1 MKRVKK
7 QPTRMC
13 LNRHAQLSLLILA
26 VMAGACLL
34 TASMDTAPPT
44 GYEEED
50 KCYSINVSTV
60 CDTTDS
66 TVATT
71 TVPVTTSALT
81 SSSKATT
88 STVSAATTS
97 TVSATT
103 TTMEV
108 TALTITEPIIV
119 TTQTIVTEPELEPEV
134 VPEPTEHYVPEPAVA
149 DTSTNSDLPVSEYER
164 VLLCNVVANEYGS
177 DWVPVYDKACVV
189 ATVMNRVADSQF
201 PSTIEGVLTQPYQ
214 FSGYWCSSSYYSTVT
229 QSCIDA
235 VNYYFEHS
243 SEFPYYLYFDGG
255 HYAADG
261 SGPYNYFR

>member
-13 LNRHAQLSLLILA
+13 LNRHAQLSLSILV
-26 VMAGACLL
+26 VMAGAGLL
-34 TASMDTAPPT
+34 TASMDTDPPT
-44 GYEEED
+44 GYEEEI
-50 KCYSINVSTV
+50 KCYSINVSPV
-60 CDTTDS
+60 CDTTVS

-71 TVPVTTSALT
+71 TVPITTSALT

-88 STVSAATTS
+88 STVS
-97 TVSATT
+97 VMTT
-103 TTMEV
+103 TTEV
-108 TALTITEPIIV
+108 TALTTTEPV
-119 TTQTIVTEPELEPEV
+119 TTQTIVTEPEPTPE
-134 VPEPTEHYVPEPAVA
+134 PEPTEPYVPEPAVA
-149 DTSTNSDLPVSEYER
+149 DTSTDSGLPISEYER

-189 ATVMNRVADSQF
+189 ATIMNRVADSRF

>member
-1 MKRVKK
+1 
-7 QPTRMC
+7 MC
-13 LNRHAQLSLLILA
+13 LNRHAQLSLSILV
-26 VMAGACLL
+26 VMAGAGLL
-34 TASMDTAPPT
+34 TASMDTDPPT

-71 TVPVTTSALT
+71 TVPMTTSALT

-88 STVSAATTS
+88 STVS
-97 TVSATT
+97 VMTT
-103 TTMEV
+103 TTEV
-108 TALTITEPIIV
+108 TALTTTEPV
-119 TTQTIVTEPELEPEV
+119 TTQIIVTEPELEPEV
-134 VPEPTEHYVPEPAVA
+134 VTEPTEPYVPEPAVA
-149 DTSTNSDLPVSEYER
+149 DTSTDSGLPISEYER

-189 ATVMNRVADSQF
+189 ATIMNRVADPQF

>member
-1 MKRVKK
+1 
-7 QPTRMC
+7 
-13 LNRHAQLSLLILA
+13 
-26 VMAGACLL
+26 MAGAGLL
-34 TASMDTAPPT
+34 TASMDTEPPT

-60 CDTTDS
+60 CDTTVS

-88 STVSAATTS
+88 STVS
-97 TVSATT
+97 VTT
-103 TTMEV
+103 TTTEV
-108 TALTITEPIIV
+108 TALTTTEPVIV
-119 TTQTIVTEPELEPEV
+119 TTQTIVTEPEV
-134 VPEPTEHYVPEPAVA
+134 VPEPTEPYVPEPAVA
-149 DTSTNSDLPVSEYER
+149 DTSTDSGLPISEYER

-177 DWVPVYDKACVV
+177 DWVSVYDKACVV
-189 ATVMNRVADSQF
+189 ATIMNRVADSQF
-201 PSTIEGVLTQPYQ
+201 PSTIEGVLTQPCQ
-214 FSGYWCSSSYYSTVT
+214 FSGYWCSSSYYPTVT

>member
-13 LNRHAQLSLLILA
+13 LNRHAQLSLSILA
-26 VMAGACLL
+26 VIAGAGLL
-34 TASMDTAPPT
+34 TASMDTDPPT

-60 CDTTDS
+60 CDTTGS
-66 TVATT
+66 TVVTT

-88 STVSAATTS
+88 STVSM
-97 TVSATT
+97 TT
-103 TTMEV
+103 TTTEV
-108 TALTITEPIIV
+108 TALTTTEPVTV
-119 TTQTIVTEPELEPEV
+119 TTQTIVTESEV
-134 VPEPTEHYVPEPAVA
+134 VPEPTEPYVPEPAVA
-149 DTSTNSDLPVSEYER
+149 DTSTDSDLPISEYER

-177 DWVPVYDKACVV
+177 DWVSVYDKACVV

-255 HYAADG
+255 HYATDG

>member
-1 MKRVKK
+1 
-7 QPTRMC
+7 MC
-13 LNRHAQLSLLILA
+13 LNRHAQLSLSIL
-26 VMAGACLL
+26 VVIAGAGLL
-34 TASMDTAPPT
+34 TASMDTDPPT

-60 CDTTDS
+60 CDTTVS

-88 STVSAATTS
+88 STVS
-97 TVSATT
+97 VTT
-103 TTMEV
+103 TTTEV
-108 TALTITEPIIV
+108 TALTTTEPVTVTTQIIV
-119 TTQTIVTEPELEPEV
+119 TEPEV
-134 VPEPTEHYVPEPAVA
+134 VPEPTEPYVPEPAVA
-149 DTSTNSDLPVSEYER
+149 DTSTDSGLPISEYER

-177 DWVPVYDKACVV
+177 DWVSVYDKACVV
-189 ATVMNRVADSQF
+189 ATIMNRVADSQF

-214 FSGYWCSSSYYSTVT
+214 FSGYWCSSSYYPTVT

>member
-13 LNRHAQLSLLILA
+13 LNRHAQLSLSILA
-26 VMAGACLL
+26 VMAGAGLL
-34 TASMDTAPPT
+34 TTSMDTDPPT

-60 CDTTDS
+60 CDTTGS
-66 TVATT
+66 TAVTT

-88 STVSAATTS
+88 STVS
-97 TVSATT
+97 VTT
-103 TTMEV
+103 TTTEV
-108 TALTITEPIIV
+108 TALTTTEPVIM
-119 TTQTIVTEPELEPEV
+119 TTQTIVTEPEPEPEV
-134 VPEPTEHYVPEPAVA
+134 VPEPTEPYVPEPAVA
-149 DTSTNSDLPVSEYER
+149 DTSTDSGLPISEYER

-189 ATVMNRVADSQF
+189 ATIMNRVADSRF

-214 FSGYWCSSSYYSTVT
+214 FSGYWCSSSYYPTVT

-243 SEFPYYLYFDGG
+243 SEFPYYLYFDGE

>member
-1 MKRVKK
+1 
-7 QPTRMC
+7 
-13 LNRHAQLSLLILA
+13 
-26 VMAGACLL
+26 MAGAGLL
-34 TASMDTAPPT
+34 TASMDTDPPT

-60 CDTTDS
+60 CDTTVS

-88 STVSAATTS
+88 STVS
-97 TVSATT
+97 VTT
-103 TTMEV
+103 TTTEV
-108 TALTITEPIIV
+108 TALTTTEPVIV
-119 TTQTIVTEPELEPEV
+119 TTQTIVTEPEV
-134 VPEPTEHYVPEPAVA
+134 VPEPTEPYVPEPAVA
-149 DTSTNSDLPVSEYER
+149 DTSTDSALPISEYER

-177 DWVPVYDKACVV
+177 DWVSVYDKACVV
-189 ATVMNRVADSQF
+189 ATIMNRVADSQF
-201 PSTIEGVLTQPYQ
+201 PSTIEGVLTQPCQ
-214 FSGYWCSSSYYSTVT
+214 FSGYWCSSSYYPTVT

>member
-13 LNRHAQLSLLILA
+13 LNRHAQLSLSILV
-26 VMAGACLL
+26 VMAGAGLL
-34 TASMDTAPPT
+34 TASMDTDPPT

-60 CDTTDS
+60 CDTTGS
-66 TVATT
+66 TVVTT

-88 STVSAATTS
+88 STVS
-97 TVSATT
+97 VTT
-103 TTMEV
+103 TTTEV
-108 TALTITEPIIV
+108 TALTTTEPV
-119 TTQTIVTEPELEPEV
+119 TVMTQTIVTEPEV
-134 VPEPTEHYVPEPAVA
+134 VPEPTEPYVPEPAVA
-149 DTSTNSDLPVSEYER
+149 DTSTDSDLPISEYER

-177 DWVPVYDKACVV
+177 DWVSVYDKACVV

-214 FSGYWCSSSYYSTVT
+214 FSGYWCSSSYYPTVT

>member
-13 LNRHAQLSLLILA
+13 LRRHIQLSLSILV
-26 VMAGACLL
+26 VMTGAGLL
-34 TASMDTAPPT
+34 TASMDTDPPT
-44 GYEEED
+44 GYEEEI
-50 KCYSINVSTV
+50 KCYSINVSPV
-60 CDTTDS
+60 CDTMDS
-66 TVATT
+66 TAVTT

-88 STVSAATTS
+88 STVFM
-97 TVSATT
+97 TT
-103 TTMEV
+103 TTSEA
-108 TALTITEPIIV
+108 TALVTTEPVIV
-119 TTQTIVTEPELEPEV
+119 TTQTIVTEPEV
-134 VPEPTEHYVPEPAVA
+134 MPEPTEPYVPEPAVA
-149 DTSTNSDLPVSEYER
+149 DASTDSGLSISEYER

-177 DWVPVYDKACVV
+177 DWVSVYDKACVV

-201 PSTIEGVLTQPYQ
+201 PSTIEGVLTQPRQ
-214 FSGYWCSSSYYSTVT
+214 FSGYWCSSSYFPTVT

>member
-13 LNRHAQLSLLILA
+13 LNRHAQLSLSILA
-26 VMAGACLL
+26 VIAGAGLL
-34 TASMDTAPPT
+34 TASMDTDPPT

-60 CDTTDS
+60 CDTTGS
-66 TVATT
+66 TVVTT

-88 STVSAATTS
+88 STVS
-97 TVSATT
+97 VTT
-103 TTMEV
+103 TTTEV
-108 TALTITEPIIV
+108 TALTTTEPVTV
-119 TTQTIVTEPELEPEV
+119 TTQTIVTESEV
-134 VPEPTEHYVPEPAVA
+134 VPEPTEPYVPEPAVA
-149 DTSTNSDLPVSEYER
+149 DTSTDSDLPISEYER

-177 DWVPVYDKACVV
+177 DWVSVYDKACVV

-255 HYAADG
+255 HYATDG

>member
-13 LNRHAQLSLLILA
+13 LNRHAQLSLSILV
-26 VMAGACLL
+26 VMAGAGLL
-34 TASMDTAPPT
+34 TASMDTDPPT

-50 KCYSINVSTV
+50 KCYSINASTV

-71 TVPVTTSALT
+71 TVPMTTSALT
-81 SSSKATT
+81 SSSKAMT
-88 STVSAATTS
+88 STVS
-97 TVSATT
+97 VTT
-103 TTMEV
+103 TTTEV
-108 TALTITEPIIV
+108 TALTTTEPV
-119 TTQTIVTEPELEPEV
+119 TTQTIVTEPESEPEV
-134 VPEPTEHYVPEPAVA
+134 VTEPTEPYVPETPVA
-149 DTSTNSDLPVSEYER
+149 DTSTDSGLPISEYER

-189 ATVMNRVADSQF
+189 ATIMNRVADSRF

>member
-13 LNRHAQLSLLILA
+13 LKRHAQLSLSILV
-26 VMAGACLL
+26 VMAGAGLL
-34 TASMDTAPPT
+34 TAFMDTDPPT

-60 CDTTDS
+60 CDTTGS
-66 TVATT
+66 TVVTT

-88 STVSAATTS
+88 STVS
-97 TVSATT
+97 VTT
-103 TTMEV
+103 TTMEA
-108 TALTITEPIIV
+108 TALTTTEPVMV
-119 TTQTIVTEPELEPEV
+119 TTQTIVTEPETTPEPEV
-134 VPEPTEHYVPEPAVA
+134 MPEPTEHYVPEPAVA
-149 DTSTNSDLPVSEYER
+149 DTSTDSGLPISEYER

-177 DWVPVYDKACVV
+177 DWVSVYDKACVV
-189 ATVMNRVADSQF
+189 ATVMNRVADSRF

-214 FSGYWCSSSYYSTVT
+214 FSGYWCSSSYYPTVT

>member
-1 MKRVKK
+1 
-7 QPTRMC
+7 
-13 LNRHAQLSLLILA
+13 
-26 VMAGACLL
+26 MAGAGLL
-34 TASMDTAPPT
+34 AASMDTDPPT

-60 CDTTDS
+60 CDTMDS

-88 STVSAATTS
+88 STVSA
-97 TVSATT
+97 TT
-103 TTMEV
+103 TTTEV
-108 TALTITEPIIV
+108 TALTTTEPVIV
-119 TTQTIVTEPELEPEV
+119 TTQTIVTEPEV
-134 VPEPTEHYVPEPAVA
+134 VPEPTEPYVPEPAVA
-149 DTSTNSDLPVSEYER
+149 DTSTDSGLPISEYER

-177 DWVPVYDKACVV
+177 DWVSVYDKACVV
-189 ATVMNRVADSQF
+189 ATVMNRVADSRF

-214 FSGYWCSSSYYSTVT
+214 FSGYWCSSSYYPTVT

>member
-1 MKRVKK
+1 
-7 QPTRMC
+7 MC
-13 LNRHAQLSLLILA
+13 LNRHAQLSLSILA
-26 VMAGACLL
+26 VIAGAGLL
-34 TASMDTAPPT
+34 TASMDTDPPT

-60 CDTTDS
+60 CDTTVS

-88 STVSAATTS
+88 STVS
-97 TVSATT
+97 VTT
-103 TTMEV
+103 TTTEV
-108 TALTITEPIIV
+108 TALTTTEPVIV
-119 TTQTIVTEPELEPEV
+119 TTQTIVTEPEE
-134 VPEPTEHYVPEPAVA
+134 VPEPTEPYVPEPAVA
-149 DTSTNSDLPVSEYER
+149 DTSTDSSLPISEYER

-177 DWVPVYDKACVV
+177 DWVSVYDKACVV
-189 ATVMNRVADSQF
+189 ATIMNRVADAQF

-214 FSGYWCSSSYYSTVT
+214 FSGYWCSSSYYPTVT

>member
-1 MKRVKK
+1 
-7 QPTRMC
+7 MC
-13 LNRHAQLSLLILA
+13 LNRHAQLSLSILA
-26 VMAGACLL
+26 VIAGAGLL
-34 TASMDTAPPT
+34 TASMDTDPPT

-60 CDTTDS
+60 CDTTGS
-66 TVATT
+66 TVVTT

-88 STVSAATTS
+88 STVSM
-97 TVSATT
+97 TT

-108 TALTITEPIIV
+108 TALTTTEPVTV
-119 TTQTIVTEPELEPEV
+119 TTQTIVTESEV
-134 VPEPTEHYVPEPAVA
+134 VPEPTEPYVPEPAVA
-149 DTSTNSDLPVSEYER
+149 DTSTDSDLPISEYER

-177 DWVPVYDKACVV
+177 DWVSVYDKACVV

-255 HYAADG
+255 HYATDG

>member
-1 MKRVKK
+1 
-7 QPTRMC
+7 
-13 LNRHAQLSLLILA
+13 
-26 VMAGACLL
+26 MAGAGLL
-34 TASMDTAPPT
+34 TASMDTEPPT

-60 CDTTDS
+60 CDTTVS

-88 STVSAATTS
+88 STVS
-97 TVSATT
+97 VTT
-103 TTMEV
+103 TTTEV
-108 TALTITEPIIV
+108 TALTTTEPVIV
-119 TTQTIVTEPELEPEV
+119 TTQTIVTEPEV
-134 VPEPTEHYVPEPAVA
+134 VPEPIEPYVPEPAVA
-149 DTSTNSDLPVSEYER
+149 DTSTDSGLPISEYER

-177 DWVPVYDKACVV
+177 DWVSVYDKACVV
-189 ATVMNRVADSQF
+189 ATIMNRVADSQF

-214 FSGYWCSSSYYSTVT
+214 FSGYWCSSSYYPTVT

>member
-13 LNRHAQLSLLILA
+13 LNRHAQLSLSILV
-26 VMAGACLL
+26 VMAGAGLL
-34 TASMDTAPPT
+34 TASMDTDPPT

-60 CDTTDS
+60 CDTTGS

-88 STVSAATTS
+88 SIVS
-97 TVSATT
+97 VTT
-103 TTMEV
+103 TTTEV
-108 TALTITEPIIV
+108 TALTTTEPVMV
-119 TTQTIVTEPELEPEV
+119 TTQTIMTEPEPEPEV
-134 VPEPTEHYVPEPAVA
+134 VPEPTEPYVPEPAVA
-149 DTSTNSDLPVSEYER
+149 DTSTDSDLPISEYER

-177 DWVPVYDKACVV
+177 DWVSVYNKACVV

-214 FSGYWCSSSYYSTVT
+214 FSGYWCSSSYYPTVT

>member
-1 MKRVKK
+1 
-7 QPTRMC
+7 
-13 LNRHAQLSLLILA
+13 
-26 VMAGACLL
+26 MAGAGLL
-34 TASMDTAPPT
+34 TASMDTDPPT

-60 CDTTDS
+60 CDTTVS

-88 STVSAATTS
+88 STVS
-97 TVSATT
+97 VTT
-103 TTMEV
+103 TTTEV
-108 TALTITEPIIV
+108 TALTTTEPVIV
-119 TTQTIVTEPELEPEV
+119 TTQTIVTEPEV
-134 VPEPTEHYVPEPAVA
+134 VPEPTEPYVPEPAVA
-149 DTSTNSDLPVSEYER
+149 DTSTDSGLPISEYER

-177 DWVPVYDKACVV
+177 DWVSVYDKACVV
-189 ATVMNRVADSQF
+189 ATIMNRVADSQF

-214 FSGYWCSSSYYSTVT
+214 FSGYWCSSSYYPTVT

>member
-13 LNRHAQLSLLILA
+13 LNRHAQLSLSILA
-26 VMAGACLL
+26 VMAGAGLL
-34 TASMDTAPPT
+34 TASMDTDPPT

-60 CDTTDS
+60 YDTTVS
-66 TVATT
+66 TAVTT

-81 SSSKATT
+81 SSSKAVT
-88 STVSAATTS
+88 STVP
-97 TVSATT
+97 VTT
-103 TTMEV
+103 TTTEV
-108 TALTITEPIIV
+108 TTLTTQEPVIV
-119 TTQTIVTEPELEPEV
+119 TTQTIVTEPETEPEV
-134 VPEPTEHYVPEPAVA
+134 APEPAEPYVPEPAVA
-149 DTSTNSDLPVSEYER
+149 DTSTDSGLPISEYER

-177 DWVPVYDKACVV
+177 DWVSVYDKACVV
-189 ATVMNRVADSQF
+189 ATVMNRVADSRF

>member
-13 LNRHAQLSLLILA
+13 LNRHAQLSLSILA
-26 VMAGACLL
+26 VMAGAGLL
-34 TASMDTAPPT
+34 TASMDTDPPT

-60 CDTTDS
+60 YDTTVS
-66 TVATT
+66 TAVTT

-81 SSSKATT
+81 SSSKAAT
-88 STVSAATTS
+88 STVP
-97 TVSATT
+97 VTT
-103 TTMEV
+103 TTTEV
-108 TALTITEPIIV
+108 TTLTTQEPVIV
-119 TTQTIVTEPELEPEV
+119 TTQTIVTEPEPEPEV
-134 VPEPTEHYVPEPAVA
+134 APEPAEPYVPEPAMA
-149 DTSTNSDLPVSEYER
+149 DTSTDSGLPISEYER

-177 DWVPVYDKACVV
+177 DWVSVYDKACVV
-189 ATVMNRVADSQF
+189 ATVMNRVADSRF

>member
-1 MKRVKK
+1 
-7 QPTRMC
+7 
-13 LNRHAQLSLLILA
+13 
-26 VMAGACLL
+26 MAGAGLL
-34 TASMDTAPPT
+34 TASMDTDPPT

-60 CDTTDS
+60 CDTTVS

-88 STVSAATTS
+88 STVS
-97 TVSATT
+97 VTT
-103 TTMEV
+103 TTTEV
-108 TALTITEPIIV
+108 TALTTTEPVIV
-119 TTQTIVTEPELEPEV
+119 TTQTIVTEPEV
-134 VPEPTEHYVPEPAVA
+134 VPEPTEPYVPEPAVA
-149 DTSTNSDLPVSEYER
+149 DTSTDSGLPISEYER

-177 DWVPVYDKACVV
+177 DWVSVYDKACVV
-189 ATVMNRVADSQF
+189 ATIMNRVADSQF
-201 PSTIEGVLTQPYQ
+201 PSTIEGVLTQPCQ
-214 FSGYWCSSSYYSTVT
+214 FSGYWCSSSYYPTVT

>member
-13 LNRHAQLSLLILA
+13 LNRHAQLSLSIL
-26 VMAGACLL
+26 VVIAGAGLL
-34 TASMDTAPPT
+34 TASMDTDPPT

-60 CDTTDS
+60 CDTTGS

-88 STVSAATTS
+88 STVS
-97 TVSATT
+97 VTT
-103 TTMEV
+103 TTTEV
-108 TALTITEPIIV
+108 TALTTTEPV
-119 TTQTIVTEPELEPEV
+119 TVMTQTIVTEPEV
-134 VPEPTEHYVPEPAVA
+134 VPEPTEPYVPEPAVA
-149 DTSTNSDLPVSEYER
+149 DTSTDSGLPISEYER

-177 DWVPVYDKACVV
+177 DWVSVYDKACVV
-189 ATVMNRVADSQF
+189 ATIMNRVADSQF

-214 FSGYWCSSSYYSTVT
+214 FSGYWCSSSYYPTVT

>member
-13 LNRHAQLSLLILA
+13 LNRHAQLSLSILA
-26 VMAGACLL
+26 VMAGAGLL
-34 TASMDTAPPT
+34 TASMDTDPPT

-60 CDTTDS
+60 CDTTGS
-66 TVATT
+66 TVVTT

-88 STVSAATTS
+88 STVS
-97 TVSATT
+97 VTT
-103 TTMEV
+103 TTTEV
-108 TALTITEPIIV
+108 TALTTTEPVTV
-119 TTQTIVTEPELEPEV
+119 TTQTIVTESEV
-134 VPEPTEHYVPEPAVA
+134 VPEPTEPYVPEPAVA
-149 DTSTNSDLPVSEYER
+149 DTSTDSDLPISEYER

-177 DWVPVYDKACVV
+177 DWVSVYDKACVV

-255 HYAADG
+255 HYATDG

>member
-13 LNRHAQLSLLILA
+13 LNRHAQLSLSILV
-26 VMAGACLL
+26 VMAGAGLL
-34 TASMDTAPPT
+34 TASMDTDPPT
-44 GYEEED
+44 GYEEEI
-50 KCYSINVSTV
+50 KCYSINAAPV

-88 STVSAATTS
+88 STVSM
-97 TVSATT
+97 TT
-103 TTMEV
+103 TTTEA
-108 TALTITEPIIV
+108 TALTTTEPV
-119 TTQTIVTEPELEPEV
+119 TTQTIVTEPEPTSE
-134 VPEPTEHYVPEPAVA
+134 PEPTEPYVPEQAVA
-149 DTSTNSDLPVSEYER
+149 DTSTDSGLPISEYER

-189 ATVMNRVADSQF
+189 ATIMNRVADSRF

-235 VNYYFEHS
+235 VDYYFAHS
-243 SEFPYYLYFDGG
+243 SDFPYYLYFDGN

>member
-13 LNRHAQLSLLILA
+13 LKRHAQLSLSILA
-26 VMAGACLL
+26 VMAGAGLL
-34 TASMDTAPPT
+34 TASMDTNPPT
-44 GYEEED
+44 GYEEEI

-60 CDTTDS
+60 CDTTGS
-66 TVATT
+66 TVVTT
-71 TVPVTTSALT
+71 TVPMTTSVLT
-81 SSSKATT
+81 SSSKAMT
-88 STVSAATTS
+88 STVSE
-97 TVSATT
+97 TT
-103 TTMEV
+103 TTTEA
-108 TALTITEPIIV
+108 TALTTTEPAIV
-119 TTQTIVTEPELEPEV
+119 TTQTIVTEPAPEPEV
-134 VPEPTEHYVPEPAVA
+134 VPEPTEPYVPEPAVA
-149 DTSTNSDLPVSEYER
+149 DTSTDSGLPISEYER

-177 DWVPVYDKACVV
+177 DWVSVYDKACVV
-189 ATVMNRVADSQF
+189 ATVMNRVADSRF

-214 FSGYWCSSSYYSTVT
+214 FSGYWCSSSYYPTVT

>member
-13 LNRHAQLSLLILA
+13 LNRHAQLSLSILA
-26 VMAGACLL
+26 VMAGAGLL
-34 TASMDTAPPT
+34 TASMDTDPPT

-81 SSSKATT
+81 SSSKVA
-88 STVSAATTS
+88 TS

-103 TTMEV
+103 TTTEV
-108 TALTITEPIIV
+108 TALTTAEPVTV
-119 TTQTIVTEPELEPEV
+119 TTQTIVTEPTPDPEPEV
-134 VPEPTEHYVPEPAVA
+134 VPEPTEPYVPEQTVA
-149 DTSTNSDLPVSEYER
+149 DTSTDSGLPVSEYER

-177 DWVPVYDKACVV
+177 DWVSVYDKACVV
-189 ATVMNRVADSQF
+189 ATIMNRVADSQF
-201 PSTIEGVLTQPYQ
+201 PSTIEGVLTQPHQ
-214 FSGYWCSSSYYSTVT
+214 FSGYWCSSSYYPTVT

>member
-13 LNRHAQLSLLILA
+13 LNRHAQLSLSILA
-26 VMAGACLL
+26 VMAGAGLL
-34 TASMDTAPPT
+34 TASMDTDPPT
-44 GYEEED
+44 GYEEEI

-60 CDTTDS
+60 CDTTVS
-66 TVATT
+66 TAVTT

-88 STVSAATTS
+88 STVS
-97 TVSATT
+97 VTT
-103 TTMEV
+103 TTTEV
-108 TALTITEPIIV
+108 TALTTTEPVTV
-119 TTQTIVTEPELEPEV
+119 TTQTIVTEPEPEV
-134 VPEPTEHYVPEPAVA
+134 VPEPTEPYVPEPAVA
-149 DTSTNSDLPVSEYER
+149 DTSTDSGLPVSEYER

-177 DWVPVYDKACVV
+177 DWVSVYDKACVV

-243 SEFPYYLYFDGG
+243 SEFPYYLYFDGE

>member
-1 MKRVKK
+1 
-7 QPTRMC
+7 MC
-13 LNRHAQLSLLILA
+13 LNRHAQLSLSILA
-26 VMAGACLL
+26 VMAGAGLL
-34 TASMDTAPPT
+34 TASMDTDPPT

-60 CDTTDS
+60 CDTTVS

-88 STVSAATTS
+88 STVS
-97 TVSATT
+97 VTT
-103 TTMEV
+103 TTTEV
-108 TALTITEPIIV
+108 TALTTTEPVIV
-119 TTQTIVTEPELEPEV
+119 TTQTIVTEPEV
-134 VPEPTEHYVPEPAVA
+134 VPEPTEPYVPEPAVA
-149 DTSTNSDLPVSEYER
+149 DTSTDSGLPISEYER

-177 DWVPVYDKACVV
+177 DWVSVYDKACVV
-189 ATVMNRVADSQF
+189 ATIMNRVADSQF

-214 FSGYWCSSSYYSTVT
+214 FSGYWCSSSYYPTVT

>member
-13 LNRHAQLSLLILA
+13 LKRHAQLSLSILV
-26 VMAGACLL
+26 VMAGAGLL
-34 TASMDTAPPT
+34 TASMDTDPPT

-60 CDTTDS
+60 YDTTGS
-66 TVATT
+66 TVVTT

-88 STVSAATTS
+88 STVS
-97 TVSATT
+97 VTT
-103 TTMEV
+103 TTTEM
-108 TALTITEPIIV
+108 TTLTTTEPVIA
-119 TTQTIVTEPELEPEV
+119 TTQTIVTELEPELEPEPEV
-134 VPEPTEHYVPEPAVA
+134 VAEPEPTEPYVPEPAVA
-149 DTSTNSDLPVSEYER
+149 DTSTDSGLPISEYER

-177 DWVPVYDKACVV
+177 DWVPIYDKACVV
-189 ATVMNRVADSQF
+189 ATVMNRVADSRF

-235 VNYYFEHS
+235 VDYYFAHS

>member
-13 LNRHAQLSLLILA
+13 LRRHTQLSLSILV
-26 VMAGACLL
+26 VMAGAGLL
-34 TASMDTAPPT
+34 TASMDTDPPT
-44 GYEEED
+44 GYEEEI

-71 TVPVTTSALT
+71 TVPMTTSALT

-88 STVSAATTS
+88 STVS
-97 TVSATT
+97 VTT
-103 TTMEV
+103 TTTEV
-108 TALTITEPIIV
+108 TALTTTEPVTV
-119 TTQTIVTEPELEPEV
+119 TTQTIVTEPESEPEV
-134 VPEPTEHYVPEPAVA
+134 VTEPTEPYVPEPAVA
-149 DTSTNSDLPVSEYER
+149 DTSTDSGLPISEYER

-177 DWVPVYDKACVV
+177 DWVSVYDKACVV
-189 ATVMNRVADSQF
+189 ATIMNRVADSRF

-214 FSGYWCSSSYYSTVT
+214 FSGYWCSSSYYPTVT

>member
-13 LNRHAQLSLLILA
+13 LNRHAQLSLSILV
-26 VMAGACLL
+26 VMAGAGLL
-34 TASMDTAPPT
+34 TASMDTDPPT

-60 CDTTDS
+60 CDTTGS
-66 TVATT
+66 TVVTT

-88 STVSAATTS
+88 SAVS
-97 TVSATT
+97 VTT
-103 TTMEV
+103 TTTEV
-108 TALTITEPIIV
+108 TALTTTEPVIV
-119 TTQTIVTEPELEPEV
+119 TTQTIVTEPESESEEV
-134 VPEPTEHYVPEPAVA
+134 TEPTEPYVPEPAVA
-149 DTSTNSDLPVSEYER
+149 DTSTDSSLPISEYER

-177 DWVPVYDKACVV
+177 DWVSVYDKACVV
-189 ATVMNRVADSQF
+189 ATIMNRVADAQF

-214 FSGYWCSSSYYSTVT
+214 FSGYWCSSSYYPTVT